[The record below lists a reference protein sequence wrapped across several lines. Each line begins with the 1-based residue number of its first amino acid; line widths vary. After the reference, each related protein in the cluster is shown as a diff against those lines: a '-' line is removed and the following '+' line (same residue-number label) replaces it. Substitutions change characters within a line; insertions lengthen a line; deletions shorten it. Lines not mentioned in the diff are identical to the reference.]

1 MADRSESPIVTSH
14 HVCRQPLS
22 RAYPPQN
29 DFDNVAN
36 RRFGSAVHD
45 PGYGR
50 VGLGIS
56 CRGRYGKLGMD
67 LCEKRDRRGTCLGMG
82 HGRARDGVSRRG
94 GGLLWSMT
102 SGGLLGQSHL
112 FRFLQMCLI
121 SWQSAKLVNE
131 TIHLAIQDYVLRDWV
146 TALFSMVSELSRLSI

>member
-1 MADRSESPIVTSH
+1 
-14 HVCRQPLS
+14 
-22 RAYPPQN
+22 
-29 DFDNVAN
+29 
-36 RRFGSAVHD
+36 
-45 PGYGR
+45 
-50 VGLGIS
+50 
-56 CRGRYGKLGMD
+56 
-67 LCEKRDRRGTCLGMG
+67 
-82 HGRARDGVSRRG
+82 
-94 GGLLWSMT
+94 MT